1 MSVGSTGNN
10 LELQPLLVLHGRDF
24 KTLDM
29 NKVEEYTA
37 LEHASSRALKMF
49 SEVRGI
55 DPLEKNLF
63 LSKRN
68 IFIYKTVPSCS
79 TINTSELLS

>member
-24 KTLDM
+24 KTLGM

-37 LEHASSRALKMF
+37 LEHASSRVLKMY
-49 SEVRGI
+49 SGVRGI
-55 DPLEKNLF
+55 DPFREEPLPF
-63 LSKRN
+63 KRN
-68 IFIYKTVPSCS
+68 IFIYKTVHT
-79 TINTSELLS
+79 TINI